1 MLQDKSKFFSGTP
14 NGAKKQSEG
23 IWERYGRSTKRG
35 GQKIRMVAAYQ
46 KDAKYKP
53 LFPFG
58 KITESYVF
66 SLKHGFEDKFI
77 KHLRKAMADPK

>member
-1 MLQDKSKFFSGTP
+1 
-14 NGAKKQSEG
+14 
-23 IWERYGRSTKRG
+23 
-35 GQKIRMVAAYQ
+35 MVAAYQ

-66 SLKHGFEDKFI
+66 SQKHGFQEKFL
-77 KHLRKAMADPK
+77 KNLSAAMANPK